1 MAINVNSKSN
11 APIDLPTEQ
20 LKEIL
25 GTSPED
31 TTYVEQPVVEEP
43 SGASTGALKRLYDE
57 ASASGEPDVELAAD
71 QVIQDAT
78 PEDLSKPQTSMTSLT
93 TGVDEDGQRE
103 IDRVGEDTRWKFR
116 NFTPVQIGN
125 PLALED
131 RIGNVVDNFKNNEVY
146 FGTTPAPEGAPTRY
160 IPQAMQQ
167 IGVTEPEMDSF
178 LTIGALVTEES
189 ISDSM
194 FNKVEDKQSQL
205 DEYMG
210 FQGKVEN
217 PFPSELEEGAV
228 FRKANLNYKVG
239 KQIAN
244 EYQKYKTGGA
254 EAESNIGKDEA
265 TALGDA
271 FLEIYASSNPDMIE
285 RTQAETSNSRKS
297 NLFKLNAHGADILN
311 QSAKRRKEL
320 FPSKLLRARKTPHN
334 SAGPETRIVGQLKG
348 KGGALF
354 VEAFKNLGS
363 IGNVVIPRRGK
374 ILLMSLVP
382 SLMGQQT
389 DNAKLGAEI
398 NKVGSSKITELR
410 AKAASNGI
418 VEPAEVDKYVQ
429 RSLAI
434 IQNTAANALFGI
446 ATERRGANY
455 LDYYLTAFNNRL
467 APQQTLFDPT
477 SFRQTRFVTGSATP
491 AIMTIGSRIER
502 NYRQMVAMH
511 LVKGADMK
519 LPKERD
525 KMLRG
530 AHSEL
535 YNDGKILRDLVN
547 QMDNG
552 SYEAVMDAIEKNTP
566 ISDPIFKKITGL
578 NLDPT
583 NSEHANLM
591 VKIKEQGEDGMMYID
606 GLIDY
611 ANYHDAMYNPST
623 RGKNPQFATY
633 FNAYMDGKTNGLAA
647 NAMVLGI
654 KRLAYSTGVLRESK
668 TDLLDS
674 GDIRDDVEGIFEDML
689 LNHDFQLGED
699 INQVARQVA
708 LTINSKGDTG
718 SKFPRQLHKDT
729 TMRYGYG
736 IDPIAFEILIDD
748 AIQNMIAEG
757 NNELGSATKLLE
769 NRLAEIGK
777 KPVIGSRAANL
788 INTVYQQAVVNSLSP
803 EMLEARKLMK
813 SIALMHGF
821 TDDLFE
827 IDGPLGRQMRL
838 TFGGKIMQDFKDATQ
853 IKYSK
858 YELDEETGEAKRS
871 NVSAVRYDVDRV
883 STAAPK
889 KNFANQDIYGLKGA
903 NGSVVGAV
911 QAIDAATLIKLHSG
925 KYWERLNKASNNN
938 PYLHTIH
945 DAIKVD
951 AMSYDVV
958 LDSVNEIWLE
968 TCMNYNYIEQAHKA
982 FDDISNKFKRDIQK
996 IPKDVKVPIVEG
1008 SKYQMIGYAME
1019 PEVRLSV
1026 AGKEYTAY
1034 PNLEKYLKLSGV
1046 TREEARAKAWKVAS
1060 ASGIN
1065 GGAAATSPINIQ
1077 RFLRAFADATNLIP
1091 RLRELENTI
1100 DSNKKSLYPMF
1111 AKQKNNGRW
1120 VATADDIYQ
1129 YYAH

>member
-11 APIDLPTEQ
+11 TLADLPVEQ
-20 LKEIL
+20 LAENL
-25 GTSPED
+25 GISQGEP
-31 TTYVEQPVVEEP
+31 TYVEQTVVQET
-43 SGASTGALKRLYDE
+43 SGASTGALKSLYDE
-57 ASASGEPDVELAAD
+57 ASASGEPTAELPAD
-71 QVIQDAT
+71 QVPQAAT
-78 PEDLSKPQTSMTSLT
+78 QEDLSRLQTPPSSLT

-103 IDRVGEDTRWKFR
+103 IDRVGEDTRWKFK

-167 IGVTEPEMDSF
+167 IGVTETEMDSF
-178 LTIGALVTEES
+178 LTVGALVTEEA

-194 FNKVEDKQSQL
+194 FNQVEDKQSQL

-210 FQGKVEN
+210 SQGKVEN

-228 FRKANLNYKVG
+228 FRKANLNYRVG

-254 EAESNIGKDEA
+254 ESEGNIGKDEA

-311 QSAKRRKEL
+311 NSAKRRKEL

-334 SAGPETRIVGQLKG
+334 SAGPETKIVGQLKG

-382 SLMGQQT
+382 TLMGQQT

-398 NKVGSSKITELR
+398 NKVGSSKVIELR
-410 AKAASNGI
+410 AKAASSGI

-429 RSLAI
+429 RSLAV
-434 IQNTAANALFGI
+434 IQNTTANALFGI

-477 SFRQTRFVTGSATP
+477 SFKQTRFVTGSATP

-511 LVKGADMK
+511 LVKDADMK

-525 KMLRG
+525 KMLRE
-530 AHSEL
+530 AHSQL
-535 YNDGKILRDLVN
+535 YRDGKILRDLVN

-566 ISDPIFKKITGL
+566 ISDPIFKKVTGL
-578 NLDPT
+578 NLDPN
-583 NSEHANLM
+583 NSDHATLM
-591 VKIKEQGEDGMMYID
+591 SNISKQGEDGMMYID

-623 RGKNPQFATY
+623 RGKSPQFATY

-647 NAMVLGI
+647 NAMVLGV
-654 KRLAYSTGVLRESK
+654 KRLAYSTGVIRESK
-668 TDLLDS
+668 TDLLDN
-674 GDIRDDVEGIFEDML
+674 GDIRDDVEESFKGML
-689 LNHDFQLGED
+689 LNHDFQLDEET
-699 INQVARQVA
+699 NQLIRQVA
-708 LTINSKGDTG
+708 LTVNES
-718 SKFPRQLHKDT
+718 RQMHKDS
-729 TMRYGYG
+729 TMTYGYG
-736 IDPIAFEILIDD
+736 MDPVAFEVLIDNTVQK
-748 AIQNMIAEG
+748 AIADG
-757 NNELGSATKLLE
+757 NNELASAFNLLE
-769 NRLAEIGK
+769 NRLTDLGNR
-777 KPVIGSRAANL
+777 PLLGSRSANL

-813 SIALMHGF
+813 GVALMHGF
-821 TDDLFE
+821 TDELFE

-838 TFGGKIMQDFKDATQ
+838 TFGGKIMQDFEDATQ

-889 KNFANQDIYGLKGA
+889 KNYVNQEVYGLKGA

-911 QAIDAATLIKLHSG
+911 QATDSATLIKLHTGRS
-925 KYWERLNKASNNN
+925 WERLNKSSNGN

-958 LDSVNEIWLE
+958 LDEVNKLWLE
-968 TCMNYNYIEQAHKA
+968 TCMNYNYVEQAHKA
-982 FDDISNKFKRDIQK
+982 LDGISSKFRKDLQK
-996 IPKDVKVPIVEG
+996 IPKDTKVPISEG

-1019 PEVRLSV
+1019 SETRV
-1026 AGKEYTAY
+1026 AASGKEYTVY
-1034 PNLEKYLKLSGV
+1034 PNLEKYLKLTGV
-1046 TREEARAKAWKVAS
+1046 PRDLARAKAWEIVA
-1060 ASGIN
+1060 ASNIYSGST
-1065 GGAAATSPINIQ
+1065 ATSPVNIQ
-1077 RFLRAFADATNLIP
+1077 RFLRSFADAIKLTP
-1091 RLRELENTI
+1091 RLRELESTI